1 MPTPVRAA
9 VRVGVVLA
17 AALLSGCAPADVR
30 LVDAEVVHVSRSALL
45 EDPEKLPDSGYLS
58 TGQPNAEVLDLI
70 AEAGYAAV
78 VDLRGEDEDRGIDER
93 AEVESRGMR
102 YVSLPTPDLAAA
114 TPSQAASLAGI
125 LEDIDGPVL
134 LHCFGGNRVGSLFA
148 LEALNEGESAED
160 ALAFGERAGLSRWRE
175 GIKEKLESQ

>member
-1 MPTPVRAA
+1 MRAFVPAA
-9 VRVGVVLA
+9 VRVGAVIAAFLLA
-17 AALLSGCAPADVR
+17 GCAPAEVR
-30 LVDAEVVHVSRSALL
+30 LVDAEVVHVPRSALL
-45 EDPEKLPDSGYLS
+45 EDPDKLPDSGYLS

-70 AEAGYAAV
+70 AEAGYVAV
-78 VDLRGEDEDRGIDER
+78 VDLRGEAEDRGIDER
-93 AEVESRGMR
+93 AEVEARGMR

-114 TPSQAASLAGI
+114 TPAQAATLAG
-125 LEDIDGPVL
+125 LLQEIDGPVL

-148 LEALNEGESAED
+148 LEAMNEGESTDA